1 MHEITSRRKCIMAKK
16 ELKPRRRLL
25 TSALI
30 AVLAATVLTAGLSGC
45 GGASK
50 EDKATVDEVSVTE
63 SSAAENKDSS
73 DVTKP
78 GGEQTPAAVE
88 PAINPKVVQN
98 SGTANNNS
106 GSAANNNANKSSS
119 NNAGS
124 NNAGSNSGSSNS
136 GNSGSGST
144 NTGNG
149 SGSSGTK
156 SNAERKT
163 TPSNA
168 GAGKTSGKSKEDSA
182 AKDLTI
188 GGKTFKVG
196 DKVVCTY
203 FLEVPVDMV
212 NFQGVVTYD
221 SSMLKK
227 TNAYLVE
234 PASYSSLM
242 NKDLDGKVVFNGS
255 MLSGYDFTSPGYEFL
270 VVEYEVLKTG
280 TTEPSINFDVIT
292 GVNDTSYAGNNGG
305 LTNGANVWAVYN

>member
-1 MHEITSRRKCIMAKK
+1 MAKK

-106 GSAANNNANKSSS
+106 GSGTANNNSGSAANNNANKSSS
-119 NNAGS
+119 NNAG
-124 NNAGSNSGSSNS
+124 SNS

-242 NKDLDGKVVFNGS
+242 NKDLDGRVVFNGS

>member
-1 MHEITSRRKCIMAKK
+1 MAKK

-98 SGTANNNS
+98 SGTANNNSGSGTANNNS

-242 NKDLDGKVVFNGS
+242 NKDLDGRVVFNGS

-292 GVNDTSYAGNNGG
+292 GVNDTSYAGDNGG